1 MKIGSHV
8 GMSGKE
14 MLLGSARE
22 AVSYGADTFMFY
34 TGAPQNTRR
43 KEISE
48 LNIAPAWEYMKAHGI
63 DEIIVHAPYIINL
76 GNSVKAETFSL
87 AVEFLAK
94 EIDRTISCGSHVL
107 ILHPGAHVGAGTDAG
122 TAQIIKGLNEV
133 LSSDTD
139 CCIALETMA
148 GKGSEIGRSFEELAK
163 IYDGVVRSD
172 KLRVCFDTCH
182 TSDSGYD
189 IIRQFDSVIEELDR
203 LIGKDQI
210 AVFHINDSKNA
221 PGARKD
227 RHENIGFGRIG
238 FDALDYIVH
247 HPDFTDVPKILE
259 TPYIPSEINPKKS
272 YAPYKYE
279 IEMLRN
285 RVFDPGMKERILHD
299 SENRGKA

>member
-133 LSSDTD
+133 LD

-148 GKGSEIGRSFEELAK
+148 GKGSEIGRSFEELAR

-189 IIRQFDSVIEELDR
+189 IIRQFDSVIEEFDR

-279 IEMLRN
+279 IEMLRS
-285 RVFDPGMKERILHD
+285 RVFDPGLKERILHD

>member
-1 MKIGSHV
+1 MIIGSHV

-14 MLLGSARE
+14 MLLGSAKE

-48 LNIAPAWEYMKAHGI
+48 LNIAPAWEYMKQHGI
-63 DEIIVHAPYIINL
+63 QEIIVHAPYIINL
-76 GNSVKAETFSL
+76 GNSVKPETFTL

-94 EIDRTISCGSHVL
+94 EIDRTVSCRSHTL
-107 ILHPGAHVGAGTDAG
+107 ILHPGAHVGAGIQAG

-133 LSSDTD
+133 LTPDTD

-148 GKGSEIGRSFEELAK
+148 GKGSEIGCSFEELAR
-163 IYDGVVRSD
+163 IYDGVRCND

-189 IIRQFDSVIEELDR
+189 IIRHFDDVMEEFDR
-203 LIGKDQI
+203 IIGRDQI
-210 AVFHINDSKNA
+210 AVFHINDSKNV

-227 RHENIGFGRIG
+227 RHENIGFGQIG
-238 FDALDYIVH
+238 FDAVNAIVH
-247 HPDFTDVPKILE
+247 HPDFQHIPKILE
-259 TPYIPSEINPKKS
+259 TPYIPSPGNPKKS

-279 IEMLRN
+279 IAMLREGI
-285 RVFDPGMKERILHD
+285 FDPEMKEKIIRD
-299 SENRGKA
+299 NKAASL

>member
-63 DEIIVHAPYIINL
+63 NEIIVHAPYIINL

-148 GKGSEIGRSFEELAK
+148 GKGSEIGRSFEELAR

-189 IIRQFDSVIEELDR
+189 IIRQFDSVIEEFDR

-279 IEMLRN
+279 IEMLRS
-285 RVFDPGMKERILHD
+285 RVFDPGLKERILHD